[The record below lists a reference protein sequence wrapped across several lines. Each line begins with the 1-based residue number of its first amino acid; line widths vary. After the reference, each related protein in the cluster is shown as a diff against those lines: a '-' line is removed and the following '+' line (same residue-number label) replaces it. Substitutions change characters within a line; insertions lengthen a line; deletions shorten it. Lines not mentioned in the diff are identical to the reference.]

1 MLIYLDNCCFNR
13 PFDDQKQLR
22 ISLETQAK
30 LFVQSEILSGR
41 FALVWSY
48 ILEHENNMNPFEI
61 RRDNIVSWKSIAVRS
76 ITESEEVLSFGE
88 MLMKRNVGLY
98 DALHVACAYVG
109 GCNYFL
115 TVDKGLLNKKI
126 DEIHVYNPI
135 DFVRELEV

>member
-13 PFDDQKQLR
+13 PFDDQQQLR

-41 FALVWSY
+41 FALIWSY
-48 ILEHENNMNPFEI
+48 ILEHENNKNPFEI
-61 RRDNIVSWKSIAVRS
+61 RRDNIMSWKSVAVRY
-76 ITESEEVLSFGE
+76 IAESEEVLSFGD
-88 MLMKRNVGLY
+88 MLVKRNVRLY

-109 GCNYFL
+109 GCDYFL

-126 DEIHVYNPI
+126 DEIYVYNPI
-135 DFVRELEV
+135 DFIRELGV